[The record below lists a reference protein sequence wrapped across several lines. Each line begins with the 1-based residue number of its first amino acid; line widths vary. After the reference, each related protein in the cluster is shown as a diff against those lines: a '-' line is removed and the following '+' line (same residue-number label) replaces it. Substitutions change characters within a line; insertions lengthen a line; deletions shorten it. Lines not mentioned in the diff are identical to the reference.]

1 MPESKKGDRRQFL
14 KTGSALIA
22 AATLPKVNLSASPL
36 LPAFSESNPESFWK
50 SMRLQF
56 PLQAKPVFLNNGTM
70 GPSPYPVIEAV
81 KKSMDDVDQHAAYG
95 GWESCAAKIA
105 QFVGA
110 DEQEIALTHNVTE
123 GINIACWGVPLKKG
137 DEVILCSHE
146 HAGNAIPWLQRRK
159 LDGIVIQ
166 VIDPAPTADEF
177 LEKLKKRISPKT
189 KAIAF
194 PHIPCTT
201 GQIFPMKEICAL
213 AREKGIFSL
222 VDGAHG
228 MGMIPLNLHEMG
240 CDTYASCGHK
250 WLLGPKGTGFIY
262 VRKEFQAQ
270 MKATFVGAGSDKGE
284 WNMAVNPPIQGA
296 MQSSAH
302 LFYSGTQ
309 NLSLYRGLEA
319 AIDFFNTVG
328 PDRIYARIA
337 ELGHY
342 AQEQLLSLG
351 SGIELLTPRESQ
363 SKAGVNGFRLIG
375 TDAQKVYNYCAEK
388 GYKIRVVHENKLNSL
403 RVSTHIYNSKE
414 EVDGLIG
421 VLKEYREKKE

>member
-1 MPESKKGDRRQFL
+1 
-14 KTGSALIA
+14 
-22 AATLPKVNLSASPL
+22 
-36 LPAFSESNPESFWK
+36 
-50 SMRLQF
+50 
-56 PLQAKPVFLNNGTM
+56 
-70 GPSPYPVIEAV
+70 
-81 KKSMDDVDQHAAYG
+81 
-95 GWESCAAKIA
+95 
-105 QFVGA
+105 
-110 DEQEIALTHNVTE
+110 
-123 GINIACWGVPLKKG
+123 
-137 DEVILCSHE
+137 
-146 HAGNAIPWLQRRK
+146 

-309 NLSLYRGLEA
+309 SLSLYRGLEA

-421 VLKEYREKKE
+421 VLKEYKEKKE